1 VQPLAQVTYLWRG
14 RSWRCSSLSS
24 SSSVLT
30 SCYSRQCSSWQWLHN
45 HYCWRSCS
53 CSSSSASSSSASSSR
68 CYSLLRSALW
78 CLLLPCL
85 LLLSSSW
92 APTASCCTTAV
103 LTTVTSSTTGTS
115 SSSSSSSSA
124 SRAAAAAALRRVTL
138 RWSVTLCSQLF
149 ASFSGLCFPVCPLLC
164 VCAAACCLLLISVLA
179 SICFNAGL
187 GCCLCTSC
195 F

>member
-30 SCYSRQCSSWQWLHN
+30 GCYSRQCSSWQWLHN

-53 CSSSSASSSSASSSR
+53 SSSSSSSSSSR
-68 CYSLLRSALW
+68 RYSLLRSALW
-78 CLLLPCL
+78 CLLLLRL
-85 LLLSSSW
+85 LLLSSSR
-92 APTASCCTTAV
+92 APAACCCTTAV
-103 LTTVTSSTTGTS
+103 LTTVSTNTS
-115 SSSSSSSSA
+115 SSSSSSSST

-138 RWSVTLCSQLF
+138 RWTVTLCSEFF
-149 ASFSGLCFPVCPLLC
+149 ASFSGLCLAVCPLLC
-164 VCAAACCLLLISVLA
+164 VCAAPGSLLLISVLA
-179 SICFNAGL
+179 SICFDAGL
-187 GCCLCTSC
+187 GCCLCASC